1 MLGIITSYHIYSSRL
16 AVVINQTFAV
26 IKLMILSS
34 IAIAGLVKLP
44 ATLKENPNNW
54 TNFEHTELTEEF
66 KDFSASF
73 VLVCNLTY
81 CKYILYFLLL
91 KFNLILILI

>member
-1 MLGIITSYHIYSSRL
+1 MSNDEENDWPYWRIKLIAVIMLGIITSYHIYSSRL

-44 ATLKENPNNW
+44 SILKENPNNW
-54 TNFEHTELTEEF
+54 SNFEYTGLTEGFE
-66 KDFSASF
+66 DFSVSF
-73 VLVCNLTY
+73 VLVCNL
-81 CKYILYFLLL
+81 I
-91 KFNLILILI
+91 

>member
-1 MLGIITSYHIYSSRL
+1 MSNYEEKDWPYWRIKLIAVIILGIITGYHIYSSRL

-44 ATLKENPNNW
+44 AMLKENPNNW
-54 TNFEHTELTEEF
+54 TNFEHTELTEGF
-66 KDFSASF
+66 KDFSVSF
-73 VLVCNLTY
+73 VLVCNL
-81 CKYILYFLLL
+81 I
-91 KFNLILILI
+91 